1 MKHFIFITT
10 QGFTQ
15 TPNGNDIENCQV
27 LGRSRGDSKHEALQ
41 SLLDDNSWI
50 ESGGYDV
57 EEIIGY
63 EITIK

>member
-27 LGRSRGDSKHEALQ
+27 LGRSRGDSKYEALQ

-50 ESGGYDV
+50 ESGGV
-57 EEIIGY
+57 
-63 EITIK
+63 

>member
-15 TPNGNDIENCQV
+15 APNGNDIENCQV
-27 LGRSRGDSKHEALQ
+27 LGRSCGENKHEALQ

-50 ESGGYDV
+50 EDEGYDV
-57 EEIIGY
+57 EKIIGY